1 MNILAQVFGIIGLI
15 FLIVSVQNNNKVL
28 ILIFQIFANI
38 FYGLQYLTL
47 GLFSAGLMSCVSL
60 IRCLIFFYFEK
71 KRGIITP
78 IYWLII
84 LTIVP
89 IIISCFTFTGWI
101 SLIPII
107 ATILYTYAIWQKNLT
122 RFRVIVSS
130 SSIGWIFY
138 NFVGGAYVSLIGGIF
153 EFISGIIAIIR
164 FDIFG
169 KKHNEKVLD

>member
-1 MNILAQVFGIIGLI
+1 MNILAQIYGIIGLI

-60 IRCLIFFYFEK
+60 IRCLIFFYYEK
-71 KRGIITP
+71 KKGITTP
-78 IYWLII
+78 IVWFII
-84 LTIVP
+84 LSIIP
-89 IIISCFTFTGWI
+89 IIISYFTFTGWI

-138 NFVGGAYVSLIGGIF
+138 NFVGGAYISLLGGIF
-153 EFISGIIAIIR
+153 EFISGLIAIVR
-164 FDIFG
+164 FDILG
-169 KKHNEKVLD
+169 KKQNEKVLD

>member
-1 MNILAQVFGIIGLI
+1 MNLLAQIFGLIGLV

-38 FYGLQYLTL
+38 FYGLQYMTL

-60 IRCLIFFYFEK
+60 ARCLIFYYFEK
-71 KRGIITP
+71 KRGITTP
-78 IYWLII
+78 IYWFVI
-84 LTIVP
+84 LSIVP
-89 IIISCFTFTGWI
+89 VIISYFTFTGWI

-130 SSIGWIFY
+130 SSFGWIYY
-138 NFVGGAYVSLIGGIF
+138 NFVGGAFISIIGGIF
-153 EFISGIIAIIR
+153 ELISGLIAIIR
-164 FDIFG
+164 FDILG
-169 KKHNEKVLD
+169 KKQNEKVLE

>member
-1 MNILAQVFGIIGLI
+1 
-15 FLIVSVQNNNKVL
+15 
-28 ILIFQIFANI
+28 
-38 FYGLQYLTL
+38 
-47 GLFSAGLMSCVSL
+47 
-60 IRCLIFFYFEK
+60 
-71 KRGIITP
+71 
-78 IYWLII
+78 LII

-164 FDIFG
+164 FDILG
-169 KKHNEKVLD
+169 KKQNEKVLD